1 MCLLTV
7 TAVTTLLDSSHHQQS
22 SSKVL
27 DSIQQEDKMELKD
40 LTEVQ
45 LFSLLKQNEFED
57 LVHVTKDEFSA
68 GDAFSIEHGI
78 YLELKCRRT
87 HYDTLMIEKLK
98 YDRLKEEAT
107 AMGLVPMYICSTP
120 AGIWLFDLDLT
131 TISWEDRDDLP
142 ATTEFANG
150 ERIVKTVGYLP
161 LGMGKLI
168 MAWFP
173 DYNSE
178 SEWFA
183 SNMEQYMEVSYTDPG
198 ELDLENMEFDW
209 NDPAIGEV

>member
-1 MCLLTV
+1 
-7 TAVTTLLDSSHHQQS
+7 
-22 SSKVL
+22 
-27 DSIQQEDKMELKD
+27 MELKD

-68 GDAFSIEHGI
+68 GDAFSIEHGV
-78 YLELKCRRT
+78 YLELKCRRS

-98 YDRLKEEAT
+98 YDRLKEEALG
-107 AMGLVPMYICSTP
+107 MGLVPMYVCSTP
-120 AGIWLFDLDLT
+120 LGIWVFDLELLT
-131 TISWEDRDDLP
+131 IQWEDRDDLP

-150 ERIVKTVGYLP
+150 ERVVKTVGYLP
-161 LGMGKLI
+161 LDMGKPI
-168 MAWFP
+168 MGWFP
-173 DYNSE
+173 DYDSE

-183 SNMEQYMEVSYTDPG
+183 SNMQEYMEVNYTDPG

-209 NDPAIGEV
+209 DDPAIGQV